1 MSPVQAGHRPRKSER
16 ITRSGDFDRVYR
28 EGRSFASHCLVMYV
42 FMRVTEQGAGKLAEV
57 DRRLGVSVNRKVGG
71 AVERSRIKRLLRES
85 FANLRGRFPEGYDV
99 VLVARPPLVDVAVG
113 GERAVREA
121 VNEVV
126 EKMLT
131 TGT

>member
-1 MSPVQAGHRPRKSER
+1 M
-16 ITRSGDFDRVYR
+16 YR

-42 FMRVTEQGAGKLAEV
+42 FMRATEQGAGKLPEL

-85 FANLRGRFPEGYDV
+85 FANLRDRFPEGYDV
-99 VLVARPPLVDVAVG
+99 VLVARPPLADIAAG
-113 GERAVREA
+113 GEQAVTEA

-131 TGT
+131 AET